1 MLVNSPLIRIRWDVD
16 DQKWQSASDIEKAE
30 TEPLLTLKK
39 RTGVDLELLTS
50 SLQRSCAVLL
60 VLSVVNVCM
69 TLLSVVSMCMT
80 EYTKITI
87 FASSMSATAANM
99 IFLAAYLLKDVF
111 AFLATAS
118 ILFCSAPGIRGVTRS
133 ARYAKVFATVAAVL
147 YSFFLLVLLLVIV
160 VLSLLLIAPM
170 DVTMDVAART
180 PSSKEDLLLCLLY
193 LLYLVLHLVYAV
205 QVAYRSAHLV
215 SAAAGVGISSK
226 ASSYHSV

>member
-111 AFLATAS
+111 AFLAAAS
-118 ILFCSAPGIRGVTRS
+118 ILFCSAPGIRGVSRS

-147 YSFFLLVLLLVIV
+147 YSFFLLVLLLGLVAL
-160 VLSLLLIAPM
+160 LSLLLIAPM
-170 DVTMDVAART
+170 DVAARIS
-180 PSSKEDLLLCLLY
+180 SSKEDLLLCLLY

>member
-1 MLVNSPLIRIRWDVD
+1 MVGEINA
-16 DQKWQSASDIEKAE
+16 SASDIEEAE
-30 TEPLLTLKK
+30 PEPLLTLKK

-118 ILFCSAPGIRGVTRS
+118 ILFCSAPGIRGVARS

-147 YSFFLLVLLLVIV
+147 YSFFLLVLLLGLVAL
-160 VLSLLLIAPM
+160 LSLLLIAPM
-170 DVTMDVAART
+170 DVAARIS
-180 PSSKEDLLLCLLY
+180 SSKEDLLLCLLY

>member
-118 ILFCSAPGIRGVTRS
+118 ILFCSAPGIRGVARS

-147 YSFFLLVLLLVIV
+147 YSFFLLVLLLGLVAL
-160 VLSLLLIAPM
+160 LSLLLIAPM
-170 DVTMDVAART
+170 DVAARIS
-180 PSSKEDLLLCLLY
+180 SSKEDLLLCLLY

>member
-16 DQKWQSASDIEKAE
+16 DQKWQSTSDIEKAE

-118 ILFCSAPGIRGVTRS
+118 ILFCSAPGIRGVARS

-147 YSFFLLVLLLVIV
+147 YSFFLLVLLLGLVAL
-160 VLSLLLIAPM
+160 LSLLLIAPM
-170 DVTMDVAART
+170 DVAARIS
-180 PSSKEDLLLCLLY
+180 SSKEDLLLCLLY

>member
-111 AFLATAS
+111 AFLAAVS
-118 ILFCSAPGIRGVTRS
+118 ILFCSA
-133 ARYAKVFATVAAVL
+133 
-147 YSFFLLVLLLVIV
+147 
-160 VLSLLLIAPM
+160 
-170 DVTMDVAART
+170 
-180 PSSKEDLLLCLLY
+180 
-193 LLYLVLHLVYAV
+193 
-205 QVAYRSAHLV
+205 
-215 SAAAGVGISSK
+215 
-226 ASSYHSV
+226 

>member
-111 AFLATAS
+111 AFLAAAS
-118 ILFCSAPGIRGVTRS
+118 ILFCSALGIRGVARS

-147 YSFFLLVLLLVIV
+147 YSFFLLVLLLGLVAL
-160 VLSLLLIAPM
+160 LSLLLIAPM
-170 DVTMDVAART
+170 DVAARIS
-180 PSSKEDLLLCLLY
+180 SSKEDLLLCLLY

>member
-147 YSFFLLVLLLVIV
+147 YSFFLLVLLLGLVAL
-160 VLSLLLIAPM
+160 LSLLLIAPM
-170 DVTMDVAART
+170 DVAARIS
-180 PSSKEDLLLCLLY
+180 SSKEDLLLCLLY

>member
-1 MLVNSPLIRIRWDVD
+1 MVGEINA
-16 DQKWQSASDIEKAE
+16 SASDIEKAE

-118 ILFCSAPGIRGVTRS
+118 ILFCSAPGIRGVARS

-147 YSFFLLVLLLVIV
+147 YSFFLLVLLLGLVAL
-160 VLSLLLIAPM
+160 LSLLLIAPM
-170 DVTMDVAART
+170 DVAARIS
-180 PSSKEDLLLCLLY
+180 SSKEDLLLCLLY

>member
-1 MLVNSPLIRIRWDVD
+1 MLVNSPLIRIRWDVN
-16 DQKWQSASDIEKAE
+16 DQKWQSTSDIEKAE

-147 YSFFLLVLLLVIV
+147 YSFFLLVLLLGLVAL
-160 VLSLLLIAPM
+160 LSLLLIAPM
-170 DVTMDVAART
+170 DVAARIS
-180 PSSKEDLLLCLLY
+180 SSKEDLLLCLLY

>member
-111 AFLATAS
+111 AFLAAAS
-118 ILFCSAPGIRGVTRS
+118 ILFCSALGIRGVARS

-170 DVTMDVAART
+170 DVAARIS
-180 PSSKEDLLLCLLY
+180 SSKEDLLLCLLY

>member
-111 AFLATAS
+111 AFLAAAS
-118 ILFCSAPGIRGVTRS
+118 ILFCSAPGIRGVARS

-147 YSFFLLVLLLVIV
+147 YSFFLLVLLLGLVAL
-160 VLSLLLIAPM
+160 LSLLLIAPM
-170 DVTMDVAART
+170 DVAARIS
-180 PSSKEDLLLCLLY
+180 SSKEDLLLCLLY

>member
-1 MLVNSPLIRIRWDVD
+1 MLVNSPLIRIRWDVN
-16 DQKWQSASDIEKAE
+16 DQKWQSTSDIEKAE

-111 AFLATAS
+111 AFLAAAS
-118 ILFCSAPGIRGVTRS
+118 ILFCSAPGIRGVARS

-147 YSFFLLVLLLVIV
+147 YSFFLLVLLLGLVAL
-160 VLSLLLIAPM
+160 LSLLLIAPM
-170 DVTMDVAART
+170 DVAARIS
-180 PSSKEDLLLCLLY
+180 SSKEDLLLCLLY